1 MIINLK
7 AYAKL
12 SFLLVAIFSLYA
24 CGSSTS
30 DDGAGQDTTP
40 KRATPIGPDLHGTR
54 WVGRL
59 SDTEGTKYISITAK
73 ITHDGSHL
81 IIDTSLPETT
91 IGGRLEGEISSSG
104 SLLIYDDFDG
114 EDWTAHFG
122 PVNSNKIVIAD
133 HVFKGGHFLYTNTI
147 VLKR

>member
-1 MIINLK
+1 MIRNSK
-7 AYAKL
+7 AYLKII
-12 SFLLVAIFSLYA
+12 FLLVAALSLYA

-30 DDGAGQDTTP
+30 NDGAGQDTTP
-40 KRATPIGPDLHGTR
+40 KRATPIGPDLHGTK

-59 SDTEGTKYISITAK
+59 SDTEGTKYISLTAK
-73 ITHDGSHL
+73 VIHDGSHL

-104 SLLIYDDFDG
+104 SLLIFDDFDG

-122 PVNSNKIVIAD
+122 PVNSNEIKIAD
-133 HVFKGGHFLYTNTI
+133 HVFVGGHFLYTNTI
-147 VLKR
+147 VLRR